1 MGNSKA
7 AIIITSHVVIPSFIP
22 FSSSDSGKLPKI
34 DPKVYCIDY
43 PKPYYTVVCMYM
55 SPIAIMQYSIKI
67 KIVIVL
73 PVTAIT
79 ILIRCR
85 NRSNILR
92 YIKPRVYIINIA
104 IIFNNEKK
112 VEFIS

>member
-7 AIIITSHVVIPSFIP
+7 AIIITNHVVIPSFIA

-43 PKPYYTVVCMYM
+43 LKSYYTLVYMYI
-55 SPIAIMQYSIKI
+55 SPIAIMQYNIKI
-67 KIVIVL
+67 RIVIVL
-73 PVTAIT
+73 AVTAII

-92 YIKPRVYIINIA
+92 YIKPRV
-104 IIFNNEKK
+104 
-112 VEFIS
+112 

>member
-43 PKPYYTVVCMYM
+43 PKPYYTVVYVSM
-55 SPIAIMQYSIKI
+55 SPIVIIQYNIKI

-73 PVTAIT
+73 VVTAIT
-79 ILIRCR
+79 ILMRCR
-85 NRSNILR
+85 N
-92 YIKPRVYIINIA
+92 
-104 IIFNNEKK
+104 
-112 VEFIS
+112 